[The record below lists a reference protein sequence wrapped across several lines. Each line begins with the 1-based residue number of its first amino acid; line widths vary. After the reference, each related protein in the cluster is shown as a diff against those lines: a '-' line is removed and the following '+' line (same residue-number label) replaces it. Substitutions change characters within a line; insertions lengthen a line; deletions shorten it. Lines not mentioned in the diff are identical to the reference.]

1 MQKITIFSRKK
12 YFIFFY
18 RKKLLHD
25 KILGAVMNGCIF
37 DWFPVES
44 RFSRFDFLL
53 VAMEFSE
60 FLLKTDSYSYKKCPI
75 VKPNFIFTHVSE
87 HSKHFEKCTFFME
100 GKGGGGC
107 DVILVRQPFFEDC
120 LESPNS
126 NPIWNVITLI

>member
-37 DWFPVES
+37 GWFSMEF
-44 RFSRFDFLL
+44 RFARLDFLL

-60 FLLKTDSYSYKKCPI
+60 FLLKTDSYSYKKFPMVI
-75 VKPNFIFTHVSE
+75 PNFIYTHVSE
-87 HSKHFEKCTFFME
+87 HSKHFEKCTFFY
-100 GKGGGGC
+100 GG
-107 DVILVRQPFFEDC
+107 
-120 LESPNS
+120 
-126 NPIWNVITLI
+126 